1 MVIYGFA
8 AIFCGGTGTGSQ
20 PTGSKRKTERYNRM
34 KSKNHVLQAFK
45 LALAALPL
53 LALQTAT
60 AEDKTPQGDH
70 AVMCAK
76 CKTVW
81 VNTPVTSAGS
91 KAVIATY
98 RQEKSMKCADCES
111 AVATFFKTGKL
122 AHECKA
128 CGSELV
134 HCKARQ

>member
-1 MVIYGFA
+1 
-8 AIFCGGTGTGSQ
+8 
-20 PTGSKRKTERYNRM
+20 M
-34 KSKNHVLQAFK
+34 KSKNHVLQSIK
-45 LALAALPL
+45 LAIFALVALPL
-53 LALQTAT
+53 LALQTAA
-60 AEDKTPQGDH
+60 AEDKAPDGDH

-111 AVATFFKTGKL
+111 AVASFFKTGKL

-134 HCKARQ
+134 HCKAHK